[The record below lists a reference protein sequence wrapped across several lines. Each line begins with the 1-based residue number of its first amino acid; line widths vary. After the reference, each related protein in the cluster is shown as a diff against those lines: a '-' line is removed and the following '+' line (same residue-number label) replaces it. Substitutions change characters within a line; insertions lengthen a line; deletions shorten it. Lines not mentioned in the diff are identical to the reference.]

1 MVIILLFQFQSM
13 EGEGDNEDDESVA
26 SGPGQ
31 YRTYTPPP
39 QLGDEVAEATG
50 DEAVQEGTY
59 MYVGL

>member
-1 MVIILLFQFQSM
+1 MSLFQFQSI
-13 EGEGDNEDDESVA
+13 EEGDNEDVESVA

-39 QLGDEVAEATG
+39 QLGDEVAKATG

-59 MYVGL
+59 VGL